1 MEIEKRIEV
10 AKLFIAK
17 LAEICGGDRGVKITA
32 PAKVWQSG
40 NKVRVY
46 GLARQGYIEVLEDG
60 TVRNEINRPFIE
72 IFEAIDAVAAELT
85 APAAEE
91 TAEHSDVMSDG
102 SKIDSLLDAACIS
115 YVGDGES
122 YRAIRKITEITIL
135 DLFRFSGLTTA
146 AWCEGLTVAKSTWYK
161 YRNNLTSEIP
171 ADRMEDAWVLAMETR
186 AATKGLQS
194 VGAARH
200 LRKVME
206 LLSNPVVTT
215 KR

>member
-17 LAEICGGDRGVKITA
+17 LAEICGRDRGVKITA

-40 NKVRVY
+40 NKVRIY
-46 GLARQGYIEVLEDG
+46 GLARQGYVEVLEDG
-60 TVRNEINRPFIE
+60 TVRNEIDRPFIE
-72 IFEAIDAVAAELT
+72 IFEAIDAVAAELA

-91 TAEHSDVMSDG
+91 TAERS
-102 SKIDSLLDAACIS
+102 DSLLDAAYIS

-122 YRAIRKITEITIL
+122 YRAVKKAQVVTIL

-146 AWCEGLTVAKSTWYK
+146 AWCEGLNVAKSTWYK
-161 YRNNLTSEIP
+161 YRNKPTGEIP
-171 ADRMEDAWVLAMETR
+171 ADRMEYAWVLAMETR
-186 AATKGLQS
+186 AAIKGLQS
-194 VGAARH
+194 GGAARC

-206 LLSNPVVTT
+206 LL
-215 KR
+215 K

>member
-60 TVRNEINRPFIE
+60 TVRNEIDRPFIE

-85 APAAEE
+85 APAEEE
-91 TAEHSDVMSDG
+91 TADHS
-102 SKIDSLLDAACIS
+102 DSLLDAAYIS
-115 YVGDGES
+115 YVGTGES
-122 YRAIRKITEITIL
+122 YRAVKKAQVVTIL
-135 DLFRFSGLTTA
+135 DLFRFSGLTTV
-146 AWCEGLTVAKSTWYK
+146 AWCKGLNISKSTWYK
-161 YRNNLTSEIP
+161 YRNRQTSEIP
-171 ADRMEDAWVLAMETR
+171 ADRMEYAWVLAMETR
-186 AATKGLQS
+186 AATRGLQFD
-194 VGAARH
+194 GAARR

-206 LLSNPVVTT
+206 LL
-215 KR
+215 K